1 MAIGYG
7 IPDCSPCDHTIC
19 RYCGV
24 GHGEVSVDSL
34 TRECQSCTDY
44 FATNDTLEKFLLE
57 NEWAHSHKW
66 EGKHAEVLIDNP
78 RRTARYMSA
87 YCTEELAE
95 WSLRKEFDT
104 LWGLTYTEQ
113 SQQ

>member
-1 MAIGYG
+1 MASGYG

-44 FATNDTLEKFLLE
+44 FATNATLEKFLLE
-57 NEWAHSHKW
+57 NEWAHSHLG
-66 EGKHAEVLIDNP
+66 EGKHAEVFIDNP

-87 YCTEELAE
+87 YCAEELAE
-95 WSLRKEFDT
+95 WSLRKEFDN
-104 LWGLTYTEQ
+104 LWGLSYQE
-113 SQQ
+113 